1 MRITVLGAGI
11 VGVHVALELTRRGAQ
26 VTLIDAGEPGG
37 GTTAGSFAW
46 IDASAPGVAD
56 YLELRV
62 LGVRAWRRRAEE
74 LGWPRWLSL
83 PGTTIWASGPEEIEA
98 HAERLLEL
106 GQRVDRL
113 DPRTA
118 LRDEP
123 DLVVPPAVE
132 TVWRFAGEGWAQ
144 TAPAI
149 GELIARCQAAGV
161 RLLCGTEVRGCE
173 LDGVVVS
180 CLGRWTGSVLADAA
194 VTVPMLEPDQP
205 GVAGLVAR
213 TTPVRSRI
221 NRVVLADGLMIRPEP
236 GGRLLLDS
244 DSVAPTAAAA
254 ATLLEM
260 LRDRVRGAERA
271 SIDDAWVCLRA
282 MPADRLP
289 VLGWARDGLYVVAT
303 HSGVTLAPALAE
315 LVASEV
321 IDGADR
327 PELARFR
334 PERFRSVV

>member
-11 VGVHVALELTRRGAQ
+11 VGVHVALGLASRGAE

-123 DLVVPPAVE
+123 DLVVPPAVA
-132 TVWRFAGEGWAQ
+132 TVYRFPGEGWVQ

-149 GELIARCQAAGV
+149 AELVERCRAAGV
-161 RLLCGTEVRGCE
+161 RLLFGNEVRGCKF
-173 LDGVVVS
+173 DGVVVS
-180 CLGRWTGSVLADAA
+180 CLGRWTGSVLGAA
-194 VTVPMLEPDQP
+194 VPMLEPDQP

-221 NRVVLADGLMIRPEP
+221 NSVVLADGLMIRPEP
-236 GGRLLLDS
+236 GGRLLLNGET
-244 DSVAPTAAAA
+244 VGPTAAP

-260 LRDRVRGAERA
+260 LRGRVRGTERA

-289 VLGWARDGLYVVAT
+289 VVGWARDGLYVVAT

-315 LVASEV
+315 LVASELL
-321 IDGADR
+321 DGVDR
-327 PELARFR
+327 GELTRFR
-334 PERFRSVV
+334 PGRFRSVLT

>member
-26 VTLIDAGEPGG
+26 VTLIEAGEPGG

-62 LGVRAWRRRAEE
+62 LGVRAWRRQAEK
-74 LGWPRWLSL
+74 LGWPRWISL
-83 PGTTIWASGPEEIEA
+83 PGTTIWACGPEEIEA
-98 HAERLLEL
+98 HAVRLGEL

-132 TVWRFAGEGWAQ
+132 TVFRFPGEGWVQ

-149 GELIARCQAAGV
+149 AELVERCRAAGV
-161 RLLCGTEVRGCE
+161 RLAFGTEVRGRE

-180 CLGRWTGSVLADAA
+180 CLGRWTGSVLGAA
-194 VTVPMLEPDQP
+194 VPMLEPDQP

-221 NRVVLADGLMIRPEP
+221 NGVVLADGLMIRPEP
-236 GGRLLLDS
+236 GGRLLLNS
-244 DSVAPTAAAA
+244 DTVTSAA

-260 LRDRVRGAERA
+260 LRGRVRGTERA

-321 IDGADR
+321 VDGAER
-327 PELARFR
+327 GELTRFR
-334 PERFRSVV
+334 PGRFRTVVS